1 MVGLMLSVATIGC
14 VKTDDPT
21 SVQTGVLRLQLS
33 NGEHSTRAD
42 GDAEDTDPLNE
53 FKLATAQVFF
63 LDASDNVLESHYVA
77 DLNAVQEETV
87 TIPLSAEQLTDLFD
101 DNGKGHV
108 YVIANYGSEIT
119 DATTLAALKAKA
131 IGFEETK
138 ETTED
143 GVETTHVAT
152 QSSFVMDSEPI
163 EVTYDGQNKTISG
176 VVPLTRAAAKI
187 ELTVNVAPLT
197 QDGKTWTANTGA
209 MTVTL
214 HNGVKDGIVDD
225 DSDVAPKAAQ
235 TGATLF
241 NDSRQFSGVVDA
253 NGDPITVKIDDVTY
267 TQHVQTAPFYSYSTK
282 WDAGAKNEVYLE
294 VAIPWKV
301 SNGSDESYQTFYY
314 QVPVSIK
321 NLALVRNNFYQL
333 TLTVGVLGGL
343 TEPVTVKP
351 SYTVIDW
358 GSQTVN
364 VNLSRPKYLVVDEKE
379 VILNNTTVARVGYQS
394 SDAVTAYIIKFKY
407 YKKTTST
414 SGGGWGSSAST
425 KVSLDLT
432 TVNYDVDDKTS
443 SIADVADGLTGEDYR
458 FNVSWDEVAKQVIFS
473 HLLDNTKSD
482 TDQVYHYLPYE
493 VTVRVT
499 NTVTG
504 FSEDIVFK
512 QYPAMYVSTE
522 DGISG
527 GVFVNKN
534 QSPSSTGEPWYYADP
549 TSTVN
554 MSGNIYKIT
563 VSAFDES
570 TAGYLITD
578 PRMPAEKNANGEY
591 VNFSF
596 YNINDNGTANTSSP
610 VTTAT
615 DIANDNTLTGYRATI
630 EGPDSEYYV
639 APEFIIASAY
649 GHYQPSWNNM
659 YAKTSTKYRCASYQ
673 EAGYPAGRW
682 RIPTPAELQVIGKL
696 CAEGKIESIFN
707 DGTSYMSS
715 NGPYRYSNDGTFEEN
730 GGLDAATGSVRCV
743 YDIWYWKDKIDS
755 SYSYTNTFLWAAEG
769 DTAEYDKSQYLMPVQ

>member
-21 SVQTGVLRLQLS
+21 AAQTGVLRLQLS

-108 YVIANYGSEIT
+108 YVIANYGSEIDDT
-119 DATTLAALKAKA
+119 DDTTNSLAELKKLA

-143 GVETTHVAT
+143 GVEITHVAT
-152 QSSFVMDSEPI
+152 QSSFVMDSDPI
-163 EVTYDGQNKTISG
+163 EVTYDGQDKTISG
-176 VVPLTRAAAKI
+176 EVPLTRAAAKI

-241 NDSRQFSGVVDA
+241 NDSRKFEDVVGENNTA
-253 NGDPITVKIDDVTY
+253 KTVTIDDVTY
-267 TQHVQTAPFYSYSTK
+267 SQHVQTVPFYSYSTK
-282 WDAGAKNEVYLE
+282 WNAGDDDEVYLE

-301 SNGSDESYQTFYY
+301 STGSDESYQTFYY
-314 QVPVSIK
+314 QVPVSIN

-364 VNLSRPKYLVVDEKE
+364 VNLSRPKYLVVDENY
-379 VILNNTTVARVGYQS
+379 VVLNNLEEYSVGFQASDRVRIEE
-394 SDAVTAYIIKFKY
+394 V
-407 YKKTTST
+407 
-414 SGGGWGSSAST
+414 SGTNTFDEQW
-425 KVSLDLT
+425 
-432 TVNYDVDDKTS
+432 TS
-443 SIADVADGLTGEDYR
+443 SLKKWDMVYD
-458 FNVSWDEVAKQVIFS
+458 FSVSENITVENGNINFS
-473 HLLDNTKSD
+473 HQLDNTREPDGTDSSD
-482 TDQVYHYLPYE
+482 RSGRYDYQS
-493 VTVRVT
+493 
-499 NTVTG
+499 NTVTIRVILQQLNANG
-504 FSEDIVFK
+504 QYVDTNISEEITFV
-512 QYPAMYVSTE
+512 QNPAMYMKEAPST
-522 DGISG
+522 GNA
-527 GVFVNKN
+527 FVNKN
-534 QSPSSTGEPWYYADP
+534 
-549 TSTVN
+549 TSTTSTYGHWWYVGSTQG
-554 MSGNIYKIT
+554 MSANLIT
-563 VSAFDES
+563 ISVSAFDSS

-578 PRMPAEKNANGEY
+578 PRQAP
-591 VNFSF
+591 VDPFIL
-596 YNINDNGTANTSSP
+596 YNINNSGEKTTVRDTAEDASG
-610 VTTAT
+610 
-615 DIANDNTLTGYRATI
+615 DNTLSGYRATI
-630 EGPDSEYYV
+630 LGEPSRNLV
-639 APEFIIASAY
+639 APEFMMASAY
-649 GHYQPSWNNM
+649 GVYDINRDSSRGDL
-659 YAKTSTKYRCASYQ
+659 YAETSTTYRCAAYQ
-673 EAGYPAGRW
+673 ESGYPAGRW
-682 RIPTPAELQVIGKL
+682 RVPTPAELEVVGKL
-696 CAEGKIESIFN
+696 CSEGKLASIFYN
-707 DGTSYMSS
+707 NTTYASS
-715 NGPYRYSNDGTFEEN
+715 DGPYTYNSDGTFSKVE
-730 GGLDAATGSVRCV
+730 GRTVSQSVRCV
-743 YDIWYWKDKIDS
+743 YDTWYWTDKCK
-755 SYSYTNTFLWAAEG
+755 TNSQFIWGAEG
-769 DTAEYDKSQYLMPVQ
+769 DIANGAKSNYLVSVQ

>member
-14 VKTDDPT
+14 VKMDDPT
-21 SVQTGVLRLQLS
+21 AAQTSVLRLQLS
-33 NGEHSTRAD
+33 NGEHSTRAE

-77 DLNAVQEETV
+77 DLNAIQEETV

-131 IGFEETK
+131 IGFEETS
-138 ETTED
+138 
-143 GVETTHVAT
+143 GSVAT

-176 VVPLTRAAAKI
+176 EVPLTRAAAKI

-253 NGDPITVKIDDVTY
+253 NGDPITVKIDGVTY
-267 TQHVQTAPFYSYSTK
+267 TQHVQTVPFYSYSTK
-282 WDAGAKNEVYLE
+282 WNAGDDDEVYLE

-301 SNGSDESYQTFYY
+301 STGSDESYQTFYY

-343 TEPVTVKP
+343 TERVTVEP

-364 VNLSRPKYLVVDEKE
+364 VNLSRPKYLVVDENY
-379 VILNNTTVARVGYQS
+379 VVLNNLEEYSVGFQASDRVRIEE
-394 SDAVTAYIIKFKY
+394 V
-407 YKKTTST
+407 
-414 SGGGWGSSAST
+414 SGTNTFDEQW
-425 KVSLDLT
+425 
-432 TVNYDVDDKTS
+432 TS
-443 SIADVADGLTGEDYR
+443 SLKKWDMVYD
-458 FNVSWDEVAKQVIFS
+458 FSVSENITVENGNINFS
-473 HLLDNTKSD
+473 HQLDNTREPDGTDSSD
-482 TDQVYHYLPYE
+482 RSGRYDYQS
-493 VTVRVT
+493 
-499 NTVTG
+499 NTVTIRVILQQLNANG
-504 FSEDIVFK
+504 QYVDTNISEEITFV
-512 QYPAMYVSTE
+512 QNPAMYLDSNLLSKST
-522 DGISG
+522 
-527 GVFVNKN
+527 VLVNGN
-534 QSPSSTGEPWYYADP
+534 GTQNRVNTWYYLYNTLGA
-549 TSTVN
+549 TSTVL
-554 MSGNIYKIT
+554 GNGDHSKSIYTIT
-563 VSAFDES
+563 VSAFDAS
-570 TAGYLITD
+570 TSKYIICD
-578 PRMPAEKNANGEY
+578 PREPAADLYLHTVSETGNNATG
-591 VNFSF
+591 
-596 YNINDNGTANTSSP
+596 ANTG
-610 VTTAT
+610 
-615 DIANDNTLTGYRATI
+615 DIATFEDDAGNNVIKGYRGTVLK
-630 EGPDSEYYV
+630 DSKNLV
-639 APEFIIASAY
+639 APAFIMASGFGSLSLNTY
-649 GHYQPSWNNM
+649 VYPD
-659 YAKTSTKYRCASYQ
+659 TSGKYRCASYQ

-682 RIPTPAELQVIGKL
+682 RVPTPAELEVIGKM
-696 CAEGKIESIFN
+696 CAEGKIGSIFN
-707 DGTSYMSS
+707 PSTVYASTEG
-715 NGPYRYSNDGTFEEN
+715 GYRY
-730 GGLDAATGSVRCV
+730 DADTGDMYQPDDKPVAESIRCV
-743 YDIWYWKDKIDS
+743 YDIWYWGDKLNS
-755 SYSYTNTFLWAAEG
+755 NHTNTFIWATEENIADMKANG
-769 DTAEYDKSQYLMPVQ
+769 TYDTYMTSVE

>member
-1 MVGLMLSVATIGC
+1 MRKCILYMVGLVLSVATIGC

-21 SVQTGVLRLQLS
+21 SVQTSVLRLQLS
-33 NGEHSTRAD
+33 NGEHSTRAE
-42 GDAEDTDPLNE
+42 GDAENTDPLNE

-63 LDASDNVLESHYVA
+63 LDASGNVLQGHYESS
-77 DLNAVQEETV
+77 LNAVQEKTV
-87 TIPLSAEQLTDLFD
+87 TIPLSAEQITDLFD

-131 IGFEETK
+131 IGFEETS
-138 ETTED
+138 
-143 GVETTHVAT
+143 GSVAT

-209 MTVTL
+209 MTITL
-214 HNGVKDGIVDD
+214 HNGVKKGIVDD
-225 DSDVAPKAAQ
+225 DSSDDAPKAAQ
-235 TGATLF
+235 ADATLF

-253 NGDPITVKIDDVTY
+253 NGDPITVKIDGVTY
-267 TQHVQTAPFYSYSTK
+267 TQHVQTIPFYSYSTK
-282 WDAGAKNEVYLE
+282 WNAGDDDEVYLE

-301 SNGSDESYQTFYY
+301 STGSDESYQTFYY

-343 TEPVTVKP
+343 TERVTVEP

-364 VNLSRPKYLVVDEKE
+364 VNLSRPKYLVVDENYVVLDNLEEYSIGFQASDE
-379 VILNNTTVARVGYQS
+379 VVVTLVSSTINN
-394 SDAVTAYIIKFKY
+394 SDLYNPN
-407 YKKTTST
+407 ST
-414 SGGGWGSSAST
+414 S
-425 KVSLDLT
+425 
-432 TVNYDVDDKTS
+432 DKTWTAVYGFTL
-443 SIADVADGLTGEDYR
+443 ADNISVANGAIT
-458 FNVSWDEVAKQVIFS
+458 FNHQ
-473 HLLDNTKSD
+473 LDNTREPDGTDSSD
-482 TDQVYHYLPYE
+482 RSGRYDYQS
-493 VTVRVT
+493 
-499 NTVTG
+499 NTVTIKVALKNDSSINETIT
-504 FSEDIVFK
+504 FV
-512 QYPAMYVSTE
+512 QNPAMYVTPE
-522 DGISG
+522 PGTSG
-527 GVFVNKN
+527 SVFVNKN
-534 QSPSSTGEPWYYADP
+534 KSSGSGTPWYYVG
-549 TSTVN
+549 SGTVN
-554 MSGNIYKIT
+554 MSGNMYRIT

-570 TAGYLITD
+570 TADYLITD

-596 YNINDNGTANTSSP
+596 YNISDDTGTANTNSP

-615 DIANDNTLTGYRATI
+615 DIANDNTLTGYRATM
-630 EGPDSEYYV
+630 EGDDVENFV
-639 APEFIIASAY
+639 APEFIMASAY
-649 GHYQPSWNNM
+649 GHYQPSWENM
-659 YAKTSTKYRCASYQ
+659 YAKTSTKYRCAGYQ

-682 RIPTPAELQVIGKL
+682 RIPTPAELEVIGKL
-696 CAEGKIESIFN
+696 CAERKIESIFN

-715 NGPYRYSNDGTFEEN
+715 NGPYRYSAGDGTFTKN

-743 YDIWYWKDKIDS
+743 YDVWYWKDKIDS

>member
-21 SVQTGVLRLQLS
+21 AAQTSVLRLQLS

-77 DLNAVQEETV
+77 DLNAVQEKTV
-87 TIPLSAEQLTDLFD
+87 TIPLSAEQITDLFD

-131 IGFEETK
+131 IGFEETS
-138 ETTED
+138 
-143 GVETTHVAT
+143 GSVAT

-214 HNGVKDGIVDD
+214 HNGIKKGIVDD

-241 NDSRQFSGVVDA
+241 NDSRKFEDVVGENNTA
-253 NGDPITVKIDDVTY
+253 KTVKIDDVTY

-314 QVPVSIK
+314 QVPVSIN

-364 VNLSRPKYLVVDEKE
+364 VNLSRPKYLVVDENY
-379 VILNNTTVARVGYQS
+379 VVLNNLEEYSVGYQASDEVVVTLVS
-394 SDAVTAYIIKFKY
+394 STINNIYNPN
-407 YKKTTST
+407 ST
-414 SGGGWGSSAST
+414 S
-425 KVSLDLT
+425 
-432 TVNYDVDDKTS
+432 DKTWTAVYGFTL
-443 SIADVADGLTGEDYR
+443 ADNISVANGAIT
-458 FNVSWDEVAKQVIFS
+458 FNHQ
-473 HLLDNTKSD
+473 LDNTREPDGTDSSD
-482 TDQVYHYLPYE
+482 RSGRYDYQS
-493 VTVRVT
+493 
-499 NTVTG
+499 NTITIKVALKNDSSINETIT
-504 FSEDIVFK
+504 FV
-512 QYPAMYVSTE
+512 QNPAMYVTPE
-522 DGISG
+522 PGTSG
-527 GVFVNKN
+527 SVFVNEN
-534 QSPSSTGEPWYYADP
+534 QENGSGNPWYYVG
-549 TSTVN
+549 SGTVN
-554 MSGNIYKIT
+554 MSGNMYRIT
-563 VSAFDES
+563 VSAFDAS
-570 TAGYLITD
+570 TSKYLICD
-578 PRMPAEKNANGEY
+578 PRVPSNNDVFRFY
-591 VNFSF
+591 TVNS
-596 YNINDNGTANTSSP
+596 NGTANTNSP

-615 DIANDNTLTGYRATI
+615 DIANDNTLTGYRATM
-630 EGPDSEYYV
+630 EGDDVENFV
-639 APEFIIASAY
+639 APEFIMASAY

-659 YAKTSTKYRCASYQ
+659 YAKTSTKYRCAGYQ

-682 RIPTPAELQVIGKL
+682 RIPTPAELEVIGKL
-696 CAEGKIESIFN
+696 CAERKIESIFN

-715 NGPYRYSNDGTFEEN
+715 NGPYRYSAGDGTFTKN

-743 YDIWYWKDKIDS
+743 YDVWYWKDKIS
-755 SYSYTNTFLWAAEG
+755 STYNYTSNFLWAAEG
-769 DTAEYDKSQYLMPVQ
+769 DTAEYDKSKYLMPVQ

>member
-21 SVQTGVLRLQLS
+21 AAQTGVLRLQLS

-101 DNGKGHV
+101 NGKGHV
-108 YVIANYGSEIT
+108 YVIANYGSEIDDT
-119 DATTLAALKAKA
+119 DDTTNSLAELKKLA

-143 GVETTHVAT
+143 GVEITHVAT

-241 NDSRQFSGVVDA
+241 NDSRQFTLVSGA
-253 NGDPITVKIDDVTY
+253 AGNGAF
-267 TQHVQTAPFYSYSTK
+267 TQTIPFYSYSTK
-282 WDAGAKNEVYLE
+282 WDAGDDDEVYLE

-301 SNGSDESYQTFYY
+301 STGSDESYQTFYY

-364 VNLSRPKYLVVDEKE
+364 VNLSRPKYLVVDENY
-379 VILNNTTVARVGYQS
+379 VVLNNLEEYSVGYQAS
-394 SDAVTAYIIKFKY
+394 DEVVVTIVSNSFTDFYSNNTDRDEDAWDAVYEEITVTAANGAITFK
-407 YKKTTST
+407 
-414 SGGGWGSSAST
+414 
-425 KVSLDLT
+425 
-432 TVNYDVDDKTS
+432 
-443 SIADVADGLTGEDYR
+443 
-458 FNVSWDEVAKQVIFS
+458 
-473 HLLDNTKSD
+473 HLLDNTRDANGSGD
-482 TDQVYHYLPYE
+482 PASRYDYQQNI
-493 VTVRVT
+493 VTIRVALKNDSSINET
-499 NTVTG
+499 ITFVQN
-504 FSEDIVFK
+504 
-512 QYPAMYVSTE
+512 PAMYVT
-522 DGISG
+522 
-527 GVFVNKN
+527 VTT
-534 QSPSSTGEPWYYADP
+534 STGNVRINNNTSNSVGSVWWYNYAGFLNSKNLY
-549 TSTVN
+549 T
-554 MSGNIYKIT
+554 IT
-563 VSAFDES
+563 VSAFDSS

-578 PRMPAEKNANGEY
+578 PRVPSNNQEFLFYEVNNTTGANG
-591 VNFSF
+591 NRRP
-596 YNINDNGTANTSSP
+596 TAEDASG
-610 VTTAT
+610 
-615 DIANDNTLTGYRATI
+615 DKTLNGYRGTI
-630 EGPDSEYYV
+630 EGTASKNLV
-639 APEFIIASAY
+639 APSFMIASSAGAY
-649 GHYQPSWNNM
+649 NNTETLT
-659 YAKTSTKYRCASYQ
+659 ANALKYRCASYQ
-673 EAGYPAGRW
+673 EDGYPAGRW
-682 RIPTPAELQVIGKL
+682 RLPTPAELQVVGKL
-696 CAEGKIESIFN
+696 CAEGKMDNIFYDGLTYASSDGLYLYDES
-707 DGTSYMSS
+707 
-715 NGPYRYSNDGTFEEN
+715 GTFTPS
-730 GGLDAATGSVRCV
+730 DDTVSKSVRCV
-743 YDIWYWKDKIDS
+743 YDTWYWTDKCKTTSQFI
-755 SYSYTNTFLWAAEG
+755 WGAEG
-769 DTAEYDKSQYLMPVQ
+769 DIANGAKSNYLVSVQ